1 MPRKYKRWALSF
13 LLISNLIKVLI
24 LAPLTVLV
32 LDGLGVEQLKSL
44 VDLAFDDLLTV
55 LGKIGAVCQVEVSDE
70 GSDLVFH

>member
-1 MPRKYKRWALSF
+1 
-13 LLISNLIKVLI
+13 
-24 LAPLTVLV
+24 LV

-55 LGKIGAVCQVEVSDE
+55 LGKIGAVCQVEVGDE